1 MGKDFSSA
9 LRPAIVMTILFAAL
23 LGLAYP
29 LAMTGIGQVIFPS
42 QANGSLVRDA
52 GGKVIGSTVV
62 GQAFTADR
70 YFQTRPS
77 AAGKDGYDGLASSGS
92 NLGPTAQ
99 ALVDRVKPD
108 IEKRRGEGVTGSI
121 PADLVTASGSGL
133 DPDLSP
139 ASAIAQAP
147 RIARARGITPERV
160 RALVAEMTESSIL
173 GEAHVNVLAL
183 NRALDA
189 LPRAGVADTPP
200 R

>member
-1 MGKDFSSA
+1 MGNDISSA
-9 LRPAIVMTILFAAL
+9 LRPAIVMTILFAVL
-23 LGLAYP
+23 LGIAYP
-29 LAMTGIGQVIFPS
+29 LAMTGIGQAIFPA
-42 QANGSLVRDA
+42 QANGSLVRDT
-52 GGKVIGSTVV
+52 GGRVIGSTVV

-77 AAGKDGYDGLASSGS
+77 AAGSDGYDGKASSGS
-92 NLGPTAQ
+92 NLGPTSQ

-108 IEKRRGEGVTGSI
+108 IAKRRGEGVTGAM

-139 ASAIAQAP
+139 AAALAQAP
-147 RIARARGITPERV
+147 RVARVRGLPVERV
-160 RALVAEMTESSIL
+160 RDMIAKGTEGSL
-173 GEAHVNVLAL
+173 FGEPRVNVLAL

-189 LPRAGVADTPP
+189 QVRGDTT

>member
-9 LRPAIVMTILFAAL
+9 LRPAIVMTILFAVL
-23 LGLAYP
+23 LGLVYP
-29 LAMTGIGQVIFPS
+29 LAMTGIGQALFPS

-52 GGKVIGSTVV
+52 RGTVIGSTVV
-62 GQAFTADR
+62 GQAFTTDR

-77 AAGKDGYDGLASSGS
+77 AAGKGYDGLASSGS
-92 NLGPTAQ
+92 NLGPASQ

-108 IEKRRGEGVTGSI
+108 IAKRRAEGVAGPM

-139 ASAIAQAP
+139 AAALAQAP
-147 RIARARGITPERV
+147 RIARVRSVTVERV
-160 RALVAEMTESSIL
+160 RALVTEATDASIL
-173 GEAHVNVLAL
+173 GEPRVNVLAL

-189 LPRAGVADTPP
+189 LPASGAPAR
-200 R
+200 

>member
-9 LRPAIVMTILFAAL
+9 LRPAIVMTVLFAVL
-23 LGLAYP
+23 LGIAYP
-29 LAMTGIGQVIFPS
+29 LAMTGIGQAIFPS
-42 QANGSLVRDA
+42 QANGSLVRDTR
-52 GGKVIGSTVV
+52 GTVIGSTVV
-62 GQAFTADR
+62 GQAFTTDR

-77 AAGKDGYDGLASSGS
+77 AAGKGYDGLASSGS
-92 NLGPTAQ
+92 NLGPTSQ

-108 IEKRRGEGVTGSI
+108 VAKRRGEGVSGPL

-139 ASAIAQAP
+139 ANALAQAP
-147 RIARARGITPERV
+147 RIARVRGVAVEQV
-160 RALVAEMTESSIL
+160 RNLVAKQSEGSIF
-173 GEAHVNVLAL
+173 GDEHVNVLAL

-189 LPRAGVADTPP
+189 LPRAAAPDTPT

>member
-9 LRPAIVMTILFAAL
+9 LRPAIVMTILFAVL
-23 LGLAYP
+23 LGLVYP
-29 LAMTGIGQVIFPS
+29 LAMTGIGQALFPS

-52 GGKVIGSTVV
+52 RGTVIGSTVV
-62 GQAFTADR
+62 GQAFTTDR

-77 AAGKDGYDGLASSGS
+77 AAGKGYDGLASSGS
-92 NLGPTAQ
+92 NLGPASQ

-108 IEKRRGEGVTGSI
+108 IAKRRAEGVTGPM

-139 ASAIAQAP
+139 AAALAQAP
-147 RIARARGITPERV
+147 RIARVRSVPVERV
-160 RALVAEMTESSIL
+160 RTLVTDATDASIL
-173 GEAHVNVLAL
+173 GEPRVNVLAL

-189 LPRAGVADTPP
+189 LPASGAPAR
-200 R
+200 